1 MNINDEMYESD
12 LDEQSAFY
20 DSNEYADY
28 ENDRWEDFVTVE
40 ENA

>member
-12 LDEQSAFY
+12 LDEMSAFF
-20 DSNEYADY
+20 DSNEYAEY
-28 ENDRWEDFVTVE
+28 EDGRWDDFVTVE